1 MSETV
6 NQKTASQRLLT
17 AEDLYGLP
25 DDGTIQELLEGC
37 LLSEP
42 LPGARHGRITVN
54 LALRLY
60 EFVRSRRLGMVF
72 SNDTGFILARSP
84 DTVRGPDIAFVSMKR
99 FEEVGDTPR
108 HFPGPPDL
116 AIEILS
122 PSSTAGEI
130 HAKVADFLAAG
141 TPLLWVVDPDSRCVA
156 VYREL
161 LHPRILKRDETLE
174 AEDLLP
180 GFGVRV
186 GELFE
191 I

>member
-6 NQKTASQRLLT
+6 NRKTASQRLLT

-25 DDGTIQELLEGC
+25 DGGTIQELLEGC
-37 LLSEP
+37 LPSEP
-42 LPGARHGRITVN
+42 LPGARHGRITV
-54 LALRLY
+54 
-60 EFVRSRRLGMVF
+60 
-72 SNDTGFILARSP
+72 
-84 DTVRGPDIAFVSMKR
+84 
-99 FEEVGDTPR
+99 
-108 HFPGPPDL
+108 
-116 AIEILS
+116 
-122 PSSTAGEI
+122 
-130 HAKVADFLAAG
+130 
-141 TPLLWVVDPDSRCVA
+141 VDPDSQCVA

-180 GFGVRV
+180 GFSVRV